1 VGGNAARSELD
12 KLSDPL
18 KKLVFQNANARQWL
32 EAALNDSSFPSD
44 KVSPAERA
52 LFLKKITRWV
62 PILYFPWLASI
73 IEYWFPKGTRF
84 DGLNAHASLST
95 VG

>member
-1 VGGNAARSELD
+1 MNQFGPVLAQSLIQNVGGNAARSELD

-44 KVSPAERA
+44 KVSLEDRA
-52 LFLKKITRWV
+52 LFLKKITRLVLHFVFPV
-62 PILYFPWLASI
+62 PGFAQEPGSI
-73 IEYWFPKGTRF
+73 
-84 DGLNAHASLST
+84 S
-95 VG
+95 